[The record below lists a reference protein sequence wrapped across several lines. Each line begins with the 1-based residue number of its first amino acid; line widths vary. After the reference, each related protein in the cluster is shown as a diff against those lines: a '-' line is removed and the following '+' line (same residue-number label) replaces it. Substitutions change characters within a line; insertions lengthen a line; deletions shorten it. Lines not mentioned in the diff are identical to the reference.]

1 MNVTRFTFSLFGI
14 NTYVVSDPATRE
26 CAIIDPGMLAPEEN
40 EAMTRFIDREGL
52 TVTQLINTHMHI
64 DHVAGNS
71 FVTDRY
77 GVRVSGH
84 LSDAPLAM
92 RVEQQAQQ
100 FGLPPV
106 VHSFKID
113 IPLAEGDT
121 IQIGEGT
128 LRVLHV
134 PGHSPGSIVLYSEA
148 DGFLIA
154 GDVLFRGS
162 IGRTDLPGGDFDTLI
177 SGITEK
183 LMTLPADTVVYP
195 GHGEPTTIARERT
208 ANPFLR

>member
-1 MNVTRFTFSLFGI
+1 MKVTRFTFSLFGI
-14 NTYVVSDPATRE
+14 NTYVVSDPATKA

-40 EAMTRFIDREGL
+40 EAMTRFIEREGL
-52 TVTQLINTHMHI
+52 KVEHLINTHMHI

-77 GVRVSGH
+77 GVPVSGH
-84 LSDAPLAM
+84 VKDATLAE
-92 RVEQQAQQ
+92 RVEMQAQQ

-113 IPLAEGDT
+113 VPLTEGDV
-121 IQIGEGT
+121 IKIGEGS
-128 LRVLHV
+128 LKVLHV
-134 PGHSPGSIVLYSEA
+134 PGHSPGSIVLYDEA

-177 SGITEK
+177 SGITTK
-183 LMTLPADTVVYP
+183 LMTLPGDTVVYP
-195 GHGEPTTIARERT
+195 GHGEPTTIAHERSS
-208 ANPFLR
+208 NPFIR